1 MVEAS
6 PREIVLRP
14 AARPDPPDRPRLL
27 LRLWQINRLGV
38 VGGILLLLIVGS
50 ALCAPVLAP
59 YVPEQLA
66 VHERNRP
73 PSTAHLLGTDQL
85 ERDVWSRT
93 LYGARLSLAVAGGA
107 TAAAGTIGVLVGT
120 LAGARRGW
128 AGAMLMR
135 LTDVMLALPTFFVL
149 VALQTL
155 LAPGVGN
162 IILALAITGW
172 MLPARLVYGQL
183 ITLREREY
191 LLAARALGLP
201 ERRIIWRHL
210 LPQTSGSLLVY
221 LTLGAADAI
230 LIEAALSFLGLGIPP
245 YAASWGTMLPDAQ
258 SRILNGGW
266 WMALFPGLAIFLT
279 AFAINCFGDGLRDWL
294 AGQ

>member
-6 PREIVLRP
+6 QREITLRP
-14 AARPDPPDRPRLL
+14 AARPSRPERPRLL
-27 LRLWQINRLGV
+27 RRLWRINRLGIIGAV
-38 VGGILLLLIVGS
+38 LLLLIVAV
-50 ALCAPVLAP
+50 ALLAPLLAP
-59 YVPEQLA
+59 YAPEQIA
-66 VHERNRP
+66 VRERNRS
-73 PSTAHLLGTDQL
+73 PSATHLMGTDQL
-85 ERDVWSRT
+85 GRDVWSRT

-107 TAAAGTIGVLVGT
+107 IAAAGTVGVLVGT

-128 AGAMLMR
+128 VGALLMR
-135 LTDVMLALPTFFVL
+135 LTDVVLALPTFFVL

-155 LAPGVGN
+155 LRPGVGN
-162 IILALAITGW
+162 IILALALTGW

-183 ITLREREY
+183 VTLREREY
-191 LLAARALGLP
+191 ILAARALGLP

-245 YAASWGTMLPDAQ
+245 YAASWGTMLADAQ
-258 SRILNGGW
+258 GRILSGGW

-294 AGQ
+294 AG